1 MTEPVQ
7 IIGSYLS
14 PYVRKV
20 LVFLHCKKIAY
31 QIDPIVPFF
40 GDERF
45 SKLSPV
51 WRIPVP
57 LDDRVTL
64 CDSSVIC
71 QYLEERYPDPSLYPR
86 DIADRARARWPK
98 TARFV
103 ARVLAHDAFAHLA
116 PFEERMIRTP
126 IAEHRSVVAEM
137 GAPILAET
145 YGTSAPRR
153 GVMRLG

>member
-1 MTEPVQ
+1 MTEPLQ

-31 QIDPIVPFF
+31 IGIAVFF
-40 GDERF
+40 RNAAFAGY
-45 SKLSPV
+45 
-51 WRIPVP
+51 
-57 LDDRVTL
+57 RV
-64 CDSSVIC
+64 D
-71 QYLEERYPDPSLYPR
+71 
-86 DIADRARARWPK
+86 AARWPK

-126 IAEHRSVVAEM
+126 IAEHRSIVAEM

-145 YGTSAPRR
+145 YRTSAPRR
-153 GVMRLG
+153 GLMRLG